1 MARIARALAALVV
14 VIVGLSVAG
23 CIHTW
28 TQTYDDFPPD
38 AIGRPHQQQVD
49 PSNG

>member
-1 MARIARALAALVV
+1 MARIARACVTLVL
-14 VIVGLSVAG
+14 VIVGLSIVG

-38 AIGRPHQQQVD
+38 AIGRPHEQQGNPTD
-49 PSNG
+49 G